1 MTITSIGYDG
11 SVDEVE
17 SAQFFPRI
25 GNADYGVM
33 DPSHW
38 KLTAHPSTARAVN
51 LSAGVGYGRSVL
63 DSSDSVATVQCD
75 PIASGTRWDM
85 IVARRDWQPPAGA
98 TTFTKITGGASKGLP
113 ARENAPGIL
122 DDQPLW
128 LVQWTAGQTQ
138 PTAIVDLRCF
148 AGPGGIFTNDF
159 LALGYLDVPG
169 SRVMVGSRAWRYAPA
184 PDGSLVWA
192 VDSVTSALSMTG
204 TPYKNY
210 GGAYAG
216 PTWTVHPSGLVTL
229 VGSVGHNV
237 SPAFHEYQKE
247 YQFGT
252 IPSWAAPAKKTSFPV
267 GMSAPHM
274 VQAIGYAYPDG
285 KLTYS
290 VATTASSEFWM
301 SLNAF
306 WIAQGGIS

>member
-17 SAQFFPRI
+17 SAHFFPRI
-25 GNADYGVM
+25 GGVDYGVL

-38 KLTAHPSTARAVN
+38 KLTPHPSTARAVN
-51 LSAGVGYGRSVL
+51 LSAGVGYGKSVL
-63 DSSDSVATVQCD
+63 DTSDSVVTVQCD
-75 PIASGTRWDM
+75 PITSGTRWDL

-98 TTFTKITGGASKGLP
+98 TTFTKITGGANKVLP
-113 ARENAPGIL
+113 AREQTPGIL

-138 PTAIVDLRCF
+138 PTATVDLRCF
-148 AGPGGIFTNDF
+148 AGPGGIFANDF
-159 LALGYLDVPG
+159 LALDYLDVPG
-169 SRVMVGSRAWRYAPA
+169 ARVMVGTRAWRYSPA
-184 PDGSLVWA
+184 SDGSLVWA

-204 TPYKNY
+204 TQYKNY

-216 PTWTVHPSGLVTL
+216 PAWTVHPSGLVTL
-229 VGSVGHNV
+229 VGSVGHNLV
-237 SPAFHEYQKE
+237 TAFHEYQKE

-252 IPSWAAPAKKTSFPV
+252 IPGWAAPAKKTSFPV

-274 VQAIGYAYPDG
+274 VQAMGYAYPDG
-285 KLTYS
+285 RLTYS
-290 VATTASSEFWM
+290 VATTATAEFWM
-301 SLNAF
+301 SLNAC

>member
-11 SVDEVE
+11 SVDELQ
-17 SAQFFPRI
+17 SARFFPRI
-25 GNADYGVM
+25 GGADYGVL

-38 KLTAHPSTARAVN
+38 KLSPHPSTARAVN
-51 LSAGVGYGRSVL
+51 LSAGIGYGDSVM

-75 PIASGTRWDM
+75 PITSGTRWDM
-85 IVARRDWQPPAGA
+85 IVARRNWQPLAGV
-98 TTFTKITGGASKGLP
+98 TTFTKVTGGASKALP
-113 ARENAPGIL
+113 VREHNPGVL
-122 DDQPLW
+122 AEQPLW

-148 AGPGGIFTNDF
+148 AGPGGIYANDF
-159 LALGYLDVPG
+159 LSLGYLDVPG
-169 SRVMVGSRAWRYAPA
+169 SRVQVGSRAWRYTPDPTGSPA
-184 PDGSLVWA
+184 WA

-210 GGAYAG
+210 GGAYAA
-216 PTWTVHPSGLVTL
+216 PSWTVHPSGLISL
-229 VGSVGHNV
+229 AGSVGHNV
-237 SPAFHEYQKE
+237 AVVKHDYQKE
-247 YQFGT
+247 YQFGA
-252 IPSWAAPAKKTSFPV
+252 IPAWAAPPAKTPFPV

-290 VATTASSEFWM
+290 VATTAAAELWM
-301 SLNAF
+301 SLNAC
-306 WIAQGGIS
+306 WIARGGIS